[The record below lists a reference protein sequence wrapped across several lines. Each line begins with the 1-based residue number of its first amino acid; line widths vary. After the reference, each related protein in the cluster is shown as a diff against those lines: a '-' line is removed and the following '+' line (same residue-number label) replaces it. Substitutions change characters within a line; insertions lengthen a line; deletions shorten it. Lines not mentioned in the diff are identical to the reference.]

1 MNIMKTKMMKLA
13 SAVAVVIALQGCEV
27 STVPPAA
34 KGKILSA
41 SGYSADVKET
51 GKYWLLGFKNM
62 VILDTSTQMI
72 SENINVKMSDNL
84 DLPFQLHFR
93 TRIQGDDKVI
103 NAMFNDITHED
114 YRVTLDRVYQ
124 VYGRNVVTNAVRSV
138 MSKYKVAEVAVNF
151 EKINND
157 IYTEIKK
164 RMIGS
169 PLEVSDVTLANI
181 SYPPVITQ
189 AVEKQQERELAIVT
203 EKNQQAIEMLKK
215 ENQLA
220 LADADYAIRVK
231 KAEAIRDENKITS
244 EGLNATLLQYRNL
257 EVMEKM
263 AESENKVFVP
273 YSALREIGV
282 SNSMFK

>member
-1 MNIMKTKMMKLA
+1 MLKLKMSASILAAAIMLA
-13 SAVAVVIALQGCEV
+13 GCEV

-34 KGKILSA
+34 KGKILSS

-51 GKYWLLGFKNM
+51 GKYWLFGFKNM
-62 VILDTSTQMI
+62 VILDTSTRMI
-72 SENINVKMSDNL
+72 SEDINVKMSDNL

-93 TRIQGDDKVI
+93 TRIQGDDKTI
-103 NAMFNDITHED
+103 NAMFNDITHDD
-114 YRVTLDRVYQ
+114 YQVSLDKVYQ
-124 VYGRNVVTNAVRSV
+124 VYGRNVVTNAARSV

-157 IYTEIKK
+157 IYAEINK
-164 RMIGS
+164 RMVGS

-215 ENQLA
+215 ENQLK

-231 KAEAIRDENKITS
+231 KAEAVREENRITS
-244 EGLNATLLQYRNL
+244 EGLSTTLLHYRNL
-257 EVMEKM
+257 EVMEKL
-263 AESENKVFVP
+263 AESQNKVFVP
-273 YSALREIGV
+273 YQALGEVGV
-282 SNSMFK
+282 SNTMFK

>member
-1 MNIMKTKMMKLA
+1 MSASILAAAIMLA
-13 SAVAVVIALQGCEV
+13 GCEV

-34 KGKILSA
+34 KGKILSS

-51 GKYWLLGFKNM
+51 GKYWLFGFKNM
-62 VILDTSTQMI
+62 VILDTSTRMI

-93 TRIQGDDKVI
+93 TRIQGDDKTI
-103 NAMFNDITHED
+103 NAMFNDITHDD
-114 YRVTLDRVYQ
+114 YQVSLDKVYQ
-124 VYGRNVVTNAVRSV
+124 VYGRNVVTNAARSV

-157 IYTEIKK
+157 IYAEINK
-164 RMIGS
+164 RMVGS

-215 ENQLA
+215 ENQLK

-231 KAEAIRDENKITS
+231 KAEAVREENRITS
-244 EGLNATLLQYRNL
+244 EGLSTTLLHYRNL
-257 EVMEKM
+257 EVMEKL
-263 AESENKVFVP
+263 AESQNKVFVP
-273 YSALREIGV
+273 YQALGEVGV
-282 SNSMFK
+282 SNTMFK

>member
-1 MNIMKTKMMKLA
+1 MLKLKMSASILA
-13 SAVAVVIALQGCEV
+13 AAILLAGCEV

-34 KGKILSA
+34 KGKILSS

-51 GKYWLLGFKNM
+51 GKYWLFGFKNM
-62 VILDTSTQMI
+62 VILDTSTRMI

-93 TRIQGDDKVI
+93 TRIQGDDKTI
-103 NAMFNDITHED
+103 NAMFNDITHDD
-114 YRVTLDRVYQ
+114 YQVSLDKVYQ
-124 VYGRNVVTNAVRSV
+124 VYGRNVVTNAARSV

-157 IYTEIKK
+157 IYAEINK
-164 RMIGS
+164 RMVGS

-215 ENQLA
+215 ENQLK

-231 KAEAIRDENKITS
+231 KAEAVREENRITS
-244 EGLNATLLQYRNL
+244 EGLSTTLLHYRNL
-257 EVMEKM
+257 EVMEKL
-263 AESENKVFVP
+263 AESQNKVFVP
-273 YSALREIGV
+273 YQALGEVGV
-282 SNSMFK
+282 SNTMFK

>member
-1 MNIMKTKMMKLA
+1 MLKLKMSASILAAAIMLA
-13 SAVAVVIALQGCEV
+13 GCEV

-34 KGKILSA
+34 KGKILSS

-51 GKYWLLGFKNM
+51 GKYWLFGFKNM
-62 VILDTSTQMI
+62 VILDTSTRMI
-72 SENINVKMSDNL
+72 SEDINVKMSDNL

-93 TRIQGDDKVI
+93 TRIQGDDKTI
-103 NAMFNDITHED
+103 NAMFNDITHVD
-114 YRVTLDRVYQ
+114 YQVSLDKVYQ
-124 VYGRNVVTNAVRSV
+124 VYGRNVVTNAARSV

-157 IYTEIKK
+157 IYAEINK
-164 RMIGS
+164 RMVGS

-215 ENQLA
+215 ENQLK

-231 KAEAIRDENKITS
+231 KAEAVREENRITS
-244 EGLNATLLQYRNL
+244 EGLSTTLLHYRNL
-257 EVMEKM
+257 EVMEKL
-263 AESENKVFVP
+263 AESQNKVFVP
-273 YSALREIGV
+273 YQALGEVGV
-282 SNSMFK
+282 SNTMFK

>member
-1 MNIMKTKMMKLA
+1 MLKLKMSATILAAAIMLT
-13 SAVAVVIALQGCEV
+13 GCEV

-34 KGKILSA
+34 KGKILSS

-51 GKYWLLGFKNM
+51 GKYWLFGFKNM
-62 VILDTSTQMI
+62 VILDTSTRMI

-93 TRIQGDDKVI
+93 TRIQGDDKTI
-103 NAMFNDITHED
+103 NAMFNDITHDD
-114 YRVTLDRVYQ
+114 YQVSLDKVYQ
-124 VYGRNVVTNAVRSV
+124 VYGRNVVTNAARSV

-157 IYTEIKK
+157 IYAEINK
-164 RMIGS
+164 RMVGS

-189 AVEKQQERELAIVT
+189 AVEKQQERELDIVT

-215 ENQLA
+215 ENQLK

-231 KAEAIRDENKITS
+231 KAEAVREENRITS
-244 EGLNATLLQYRNL
+244 EGLNTTLLHYRNL
-257 EVMEKM
+257 EVMEKL

-273 YSALREIGV
+273 YQALGEVGV
-282 SNSMFK
+282 SNTMFK

>member
-1 MNIMKTKMMKLA
+1 MLRLKMSASILAAAIMLA
-13 SAVAVVIALQGCEV
+13 GCEV

-34 KGKILSA
+34 KGKILSS
-41 SGYSADVKET
+41 SGYSVDVKET
-51 GKYWLLGFKNM
+51 GKYWLFGFKNM
-62 VILDTSTQMI
+62 VILDTSTRMI

-93 TRIQGDDKVI
+93 TRIQGDDKTI
-103 NAMFNDITHED
+103 NAMFNDITHDD
-114 YRVTLDRVYQ
+114 YQVSLDKVYQ
-124 VYGRNVVTNAVRSV
+124 VYGRNVVTNAARSV

-157 IYTEIKK
+157 IYAEINK
-164 RMIGS
+164 RMVGS

-215 ENQLA
+215 ENQLK

-231 KAEAIRDENKITS
+231 KAEAVREENRITS
-244 EGLNATLLQYRNL
+244 EGLSTTLLHYRNL
-257 EVMEKM
+257 EVMEKL
-263 AESENKVFVP
+263 AESQNKVFVP
-273 YSALREIGV
+273 YQALGEVGV
-282 SNSMFK
+282 SNTMFK

>member
-1 MNIMKTKMMKLA
+1 MLKLKMSATILAAAIMLT
-13 SAVAVVIALQGCEV
+13 GCEV

-34 KGKILSA
+34 KGKILSS

-51 GKYWLLGFKNM
+51 GKYWLFGFKNM
-62 VILDTSTQMI
+62 VILDTSTRMI

-93 TRIQGDDKVI
+93 TRIQGDDKTI
-103 NAMFNDITHED
+103 NAMFNDITHDD
-114 YRVTLDRVYQ
+114 YRVSLNKVYQ
-124 VYGRNVVTNAVRSV
+124 VYGRNVVTNAARSV
-138 MSKYKVAEVAVNF
+138 MSKYKVAEVAANF

-157 IYTEIKK
+157 IYAEINK
-164 RMIGS
+164 RMVGS

-215 ENQLA
+215 ENQLK

-231 KAEAIRDENKITS
+231 KAEAVREENRITS
-244 EGLNATLLQYRNL
+244 EGLNTTLLHYRNL
-257 EVMEKM
+257 EVMEKL

-273 YSALREIGV
+273 YQALGEVGV
-282 SNSMFK
+282 SNTMFK

>member
-1 MNIMKTKMMKLA
+1 MLKLKMSVSILAAAIMLA
-13 SAVAVVIALQGCEV
+13 GCEV

-34 KGKILSA
+34 KGKILSS

-51 GKYWLLGFKNM
+51 GKYWLFGFKNM
-62 VILDTSTQMI
+62 VILDTSTRMI

-93 TRIQGDDKVI
+93 TRIQGDDKTI
-103 NAMFNDITHED
+103 NAMFNDITHDD
-114 YRVTLDRVYQ
+114 YQVSLDKVYQ
-124 VYGRNVVTNAVRSV
+124 VYGRNVVTNAARSV

-157 IYTEIKK
+157 IYAEINK
-164 RMIGS
+164 RMVGS

-215 ENQLA
+215 ENQLK

-231 KAEAIRDENKITS
+231 KAEAVREENRITS
-244 EGLNATLLQYRNL
+244 EGLSTTLLHYRNL
-257 EVMEKM
+257 EVMEKL
-263 AESENKVFVP
+263 ADSQNKVFVP
-273 YSALREIGV
+273 YQALGEVGV
-282 SNSMFK
+282 SNAMFK

>member
-1 MNIMKTKMMKLA
+1 MLKLKMSASILAAAIMLA
-13 SAVAVVIALQGCEV
+13 GCEV

-34 KGKILSA
+34 KGKILSS

-51 GKYWLLGFKNM
+51 GKYWLFGFKNM
-62 VILDTSTQMI
+62 VILDTSTRMI

-93 TRIQGDDKVI
+93 TRIQGDDKTI
-103 NAMFNDITHED
+103 NAMFNDITHDD
-114 YRVTLDRVYQ
+114 YQVSLDKVYQ
-124 VYGRNVVTNAVRSV
+124 VYGRNVVTNAARSV

-157 IYTEIKK
+157 IYAEINK
-164 RMIGS
+164 RMVGS

-215 ENQLA
+215 ENQLK

-231 KAEAIRDENKITS
+231 KAEAVREENRITS
-244 EGLNATLLQYRNL
+244 EGLSTTLLHYRNL
-257 EVMEKM
+257 EVMEKL
-263 AESENKVFVP
+263 AESQNKVFVP
-273 YSALREIGV
+273 YQALGEVGV
-282 SNSMFK
+282 SNTMFK

>member
-1 MNIMKTKMMKLA
+1 MLKLKMSAPILAAAIMLA
-13 SAVAVVIALQGCEV
+13 GCEV

-34 KGKILSA
+34 KGKILSS

-51 GKYWLLGFKNM
+51 GKYWLFGFKNM
-62 VILDTSTQMI
+62 VILDTSTRMI

-93 TRIQGDDKVI
+93 TRIQGDDKTI
-103 NAMFNDITHED
+103 NAMFNDITHDD
-114 YRVTLDRVYQ
+114 YQVSLDKVYQ
-124 VYGRNVVTNAVRSV
+124 VYGRNVVTNAARSV

-157 IYTEIKK
+157 IYAEINK
-164 RMIGS
+164 RMVGS

-215 ENQLA
+215 ENQLK

-231 KAEAIRDENKITS
+231 KAEAVREENRITS
-244 EGLNATLLQYRNL
+244 EGLSTTLLHYRNL
-257 EVMEKM
+257 EVMEKL
-263 AESENKVFVP
+263 AESKNKVFVP
-273 YSALREIGV
+273 YQALGEVGV
-282 SNSMFK
+282 SNTMFK

>member
-1 MNIMKTKMMKLA
+1 MLKLKMSASILTAAIMLA
-13 SAVAVVIALQGCEV
+13 GCEV

-34 KGKILSA
+34 KGKILSS

-51 GKYWLLGFKNM
+51 GKYWLFGFKNM
-62 VILDTSTQMI
+62 VILDTSTRMI

-93 TRIQGDDKVI
+93 TRIQGDDKTI
-103 NAMFNDITHED
+103 NAMFNDITHDD
-114 YRVTLDRVYQ
+114 YQVSLDKVYQ
-124 VYGRNVVTNAVRSV
+124 VYGRNVVTNAARSV

-157 IYTEIKK
+157 IYAEINK
-164 RMIGS
+164 RMVGS

-215 ENQLA
+215 ENQLK

-231 KAEAIRDENKITS
+231 KAEAVREENRITS
-244 EGLNATLLQYRNL
+244 EGLSTTLLHYRNL
-257 EVMEKM
+257 EVMEKL
-263 AESENKVFVP
+263 AESQNKVFVP
-273 YSALREIGV
+273 YQALGEVGV
-282 SNSMFK
+282 SNTMFK

>member
-1 MNIMKTKMMKLA
+1 MLKLKMSASILAAAIML
-13 SAVAVVIALQGCEV
+13 SGCEV

-34 KGKILSA
+34 KGKILSS

-51 GKYWLLGFKNM
+51 GKYWLFGFKNM
-62 VILDTSTQMI
+62 VILDTSTRMI

-93 TRIQGDDKVI
+93 TRIQGDDKTI
-103 NAMFNDITHED
+103 NAMFNDITHDD
-114 YRVTLDRVYQ
+114 YQVSLDKVYQ
-124 VYGRNVVTNAVRSV
+124 VYGRNVVTNAARSV

-157 IYTEIKK
+157 IYAEINK
-164 RMIGS
+164 RMVGS

-215 ENQLA
+215 ENQLK

-231 KAEAIRDENKITS
+231 KAEAVREENRITS
-244 EGLNATLLQYRNL
+244 EGLSTTLLHYRNL
-257 EVMEKM
+257 EVMEKL
-263 AESENKVFVP
+263 AESQNKVFVP
-273 YSALREIGV
+273 YQALGEVGV
-282 SNSMFK
+282 SNTMFK

>member
-1 MNIMKTKMMKLA
+1 MLKLKMSASILAAAIMLA
-13 SAVAVVIALQGCEV
+13 GCEV

-34 KGKILSA
+34 KGKILSS
-41 SGYSADVKET
+41 SGYSVDVKET
-51 GKYWLLGFKNM
+51 GKYWLFGFKNM
-62 VILDTSTQMI
+62 VILDTSTRMI

-93 TRIQGDDKVI
+93 TRIQGDDKTI
-103 NAMFNDITHED
+103 NAMFNDITHDD
-114 YRVTLDRVYQ
+114 YQVSLDKVYQ
-124 VYGRNVVTNAVRSV
+124 VYGRNVVTNAARSV

-157 IYTEIKK
+157 IYAEINK
-164 RMIGS
+164 RMVGS

-215 ENQLA
+215 ENQLK

-231 KAEAIRDENKITS
+231 KAEAVREENRITS
-244 EGLNATLLQYRNL
+244 EGLSTTLLHYRNL
-257 EVMEKM
+257 EVMEKL
-263 AESENKVFVP
+263 AESQNKVFVP
-273 YSALREIGV
+273 YQALGEVGV
-282 SNSMFK
+282 SNTMFK

>member
-1 MNIMKTKMMKLA
+1 MSASILAVLIMLA
-13 SAVAVVIALQGCEV
+13 GCEV

-34 KGKILSA
+34 KGKILSS

-51 GKYWLLGFKNM
+51 GKYWLFGFKNM
-62 VILDTSTQMI
+62 VILDTSTRMI

-93 TRIQGDDKVI
+93 TRIQGDDKTI
-103 NAMFNDITHED
+103 NAMFNDITHEN
-114 YRVTLDRVYQ
+114 YQVSLDKVYQ
-124 VYGRNVVTNAVRSV
+124 VYGRNVVTNAARSV

-157 IYTEIKK
+157 IYAEINK
-164 RMIGS
+164 RMVGS

-215 ENQLA
+215 ENQLK

-231 KAEAIRDENKITS
+231 KAEAVREENRITS
-244 EGLNATLLQYRNL
+244 EGLSTTLLHYRNL
-257 EVMEKM
+257 EVMEKL
-263 AESENKVFVP
+263 AESQNKVFVP
-273 YSALREIGV
+273 YQALGEVGV
-282 SNSMFK
+282 SNTMFK

>member
-1 MNIMKTKMMKLA
+1 MSASILA
-13 SAVAVVIALQGCEV
+13 AAILLAGCEV

-34 KGKILSA
+34 KGKILSS

-51 GKYWLLGFKNM
+51 GKYWLFGFKNM
-62 VILDTSTQMI
+62 VILDTSTRMI

-93 TRIQGDDKVI
+93 TRIQGDDKTI
-103 NAMFNDITHED
+103 NAMFNDITHDD
-114 YRVTLDRVYQ
+114 YQVSLDKVYQ
-124 VYGRNVVTNAVRSV
+124 VYGRNVVTNAARSV

-157 IYTEIKK
+157 IYAEINK
-164 RMIGS
+164 RMVGS

-215 ENQLA
+215 ENQLK

-231 KAEAIRDENKITS
+231 KAEAVREENRITS
-244 EGLNATLLQYRNL
+244 EGLSTTLLHYRNL
-257 EVMEKM
+257 EVMEKL
-263 AESENKVFVP
+263 AESQNKVFVP
-273 YSALREIGV
+273 YQALGEVGV
-282 SNSMFK
+282 SNTMFK

>member
-1 MNIMKTKMMKLA
+1 MSASILAAAIMLA
-13 SAVAVVIALQGCEV
+13 GCEV

-34 KGKILSA
+34 KGKILSS
-41 SGYSADVKET
+41 SGYSVDVKET
-51 GKYWLLGFKNM
+51 GKYWLFGFKNM
-62 VILDTSTQMI
+62 VILDTSTRMI

-93 TRIQGDDKVI
+93 TRIQGDDKTI
-103 NAMFNDITHED
+103 NAMFNDITHDD
-114 YRVTLDRVYQ
+114 YQVSLDKVYQ
-124 VYGRNVVTNAVRSV
+124 VYGRNVVTNAARSV
-138 MSKYKVAEVAVNF
+138 MSKYKVAEVAANF

-157 IYTEIKK
+157 IYAEINK
-164 RMIGS
+164 RMVGS

-215 ENQLA
+215 ENQLK

-231 KAEAIRDENKITS
+231 KAEAVREENRITS
-244 EGLNATLLQYRNL
+244 EGLNTTLLHYRNL
-257 EVMEKM
+257 EVMEKL

-273 YSALREIGV
+273 YQALGEVGV
-282 SNSMFK
+282 SNTMFK

>member
-1 MNIMKTKMMKLA
+1 MLKLKMSATILAAAIMLT
-13 SAVAVVIALQGCEV
+13 GCEV

-34 KGKILSA
+34 KGKILSS

-51 GKYWLLGFKNM
+51 GKYWLFGFKNM
-62 VILDTSTQMI
+62 VILDTSTRMI

-93 TRIQGDDKVI
+93 TRIQGDDKTI
-103 NAMFNDITHED
+103 NAMFNDITHDD
-114 YRVTLDRVYQ
+114 YRVSLNKVYQ
-124 VYGRNVVTNAVRSV
+124 VYGRNVVTNAARSV
-138 MSKYKVAEVAVNF
+138 MSKYKVAEVAANF

-157 IYTEIKK
+157 IYAEINKS
-164 RMIGS
+164 MVGS

-181 SYPPVITQ
+181 SYPPVITR

-215 ENQLA
+215 ENQLK

-231 KAEAIRDENKITS
+231 KAEAVREENRITS
-244 EGLNATLLQYRNL
+244 EGLSTTLLHYRNL
-257 EVMEKM
+257 EVMEKL

-273 YSALREIGV
+273 YQALGEVGV
-282 SNSMFK
+282 SNTMFK

>member
-1 MNIMKTKMMKLA
+1 MLKLKMSASILAAAIMLA
-13 SAVAVVIALQGCEV
+13 GCEV

-34 KGKILSA
+34 KGKILSS
-41 SGYSADVKET
+41 SGYSVDVKET
-51 GKYWLLGFKNM
+51 GKYWLFGFKNM
-62 VILDTSTQMI
+62 VILDTSTRMI
-72 SENINVKMSDNL
+72 SEDINVKMSDNL

-93 TRIQGDDKVI
+93 TRIQGDDRTI
-103 NAMFNDITHED
+103 NAMFNDITHDD
-114 YRVTLDRVYQ
+114 YQVSLDKVYQ
-124 VYGRNVVTNAVRSV
+124 VYGRNVVTNAARSV

-157 IYTEIKK
+157 IYAEINK
-164 RMIGS
+164 RMVGS

-215 ENQLA
+215 ENQLK

-231 KAEAIRDENKITS
+231 KAEAVREENRITS
-244 EGLNATLLQYRNL
+244 EGLSTTLLHYRNL
-257 EVMEKM
+257 EVMEKL
-263 AESENKVFVP
+263 AESQNKVFVP
-273 YSALREIGV
+273 YQALGEVGV
-282 SNSMFK
+282 SNTMFK

>member
-1 MNIMKTKMMKLA
+1 MLKLKMSASILAAAIMLA
-13 SAVAVVIALQGCEV
+13 GCEV

-34 KGKILSA
+34 KGKILSS
-41 SGYSADVKET
+41 SGYSVDVKET
-51 GKYWLLGFKNM
+51 GKYWLFGFKNM
-62 VILDTSTQMI
+62 VILDTSTRMI
-72 SENINVKMSDNL
+72 SEDINVKMSDNL

-93 TRIQGDDKVI
+93 TRIQGDDKTI
-103 NAMFNDITHED
+103 NAMFNDITHDD
-114 YRVTLDRVYQ
+114 YQVSLDKVYQ
-124 VYGRNVVTNAVRSV
+124 VYGRNVVTNAARSV

-157 IYTEIKK
+157 IYAEINK
-164 RMIGS
+164 RMVGS

-215 ENQLA
+215 ENQLK

-231 KAEAIRDENKITS
+231 KAEAVREENRITS
-244 EGLNATLLQYRNL
+244 EGLSTTLLHYRNL
-257 EVMEKM
+257 EVMEKL
-263 AESENKVFVP
+263 AESQNKVFVP
-273 YSALREIGV
+273 YQALGEVGV
-282 SNSMFK
+282 SNTMFK

>member
-1 MNIMKTKMMKLA
+1 MLKLKMTASILAAAIMLA
-13 SAVAVVIALQGCEV
+13 GCEV

-34 KGKILSA
+34 KGKILSS

-51 GKYWLLGFKNM
+51 GKYWLFGFKNM
-62 VILDTSTQMI
+62 VILDTSTRMI

-93 TRIQGDDKVI
+93 TRIQGDDKTI
-103 NAMFNDITHED
+103 NAMFNDITHDD
-114 YRVTLDRVYQ
+114 YQVSLDKVYQ
-124 VYGRNVVTNAVRSV
+124 VYGRNVVTNAARSV

-157 IYTEIKK
+157 IYAEINK
-164 RMIGS
+164 RMVGS

-215 ENQLA
+215 ENQLK

-231 KAEAIRDENKITS
+231 KAEAVREENRITS
-244 EGLNATLLQYRNL
+244 EGLSTTLLHYRNL
-257 EVMEKM
+257 EVMEKL

-273 YSALREIGV
+273 YQALGEVGV
-282 SNSMFK
+282 SNTMFK